1 MKNDEEHRSLFP
13 AWVNVLRQAKEYL
26 SQKGR
31 KFQERDI
38 AQDSGALADLKKL
51 GYMTTPVIV
60 IDVRSSLDS
69 TQRRLIRRFRVS

>member
-60 IDVRSSLDS
+60 IDGSVFVGFDAEKIDQALHS
-69 TQRRLIRRFRVS
+69 